1 MKPIPEGER
10 EGHQMP
16 MTQPA
21 KRILL
26 IDDNEDLLALLQL
39 SLLKLGFEVV
49 TAASGSKGLEILTD
63 RQVDLVIVDYKMPDM
78 DGGVVTQE
86 IRRIQPLTP
95 IMMYSAALEEVPA
108 KVLEL
113 VDEFISKQEPFS
125 NLVYHLAKVAV
136 RPNRPRRAL
145 PRYPVRTS
153 FLVIDEVPANAV
165 SYGESSDLSEGGM
178 GGLLEQKLD
187 LPLQR
192 VVLLRVTL
200 SAENALTMRASLR
213 YRAGAR
219 HGFQFLD
226 LTAAQLRMI
235 RSSLSS

>member
-1 MKPIPEGER
+1 
-10 EGHQMP
+10 
-16 MTQPA
+16 MTQSA

-39 SLLKLGFEVV
+39 SLRRLGFEVV
-49 TAASGSKGLEILTD
+49 TAASGSQGLEILAD

-136 RPNRPRRAL
+136 RPNRPRRAF
-145 PRYPVRTS
+145 PRYPVQTS
-153 FLVIDEVPANAV
+153 FLIIDDEAPANAV

-178 GGLLEQKLD
+178 GGILEQKLD

-200 SAENALTMRASLR
+200 SAETALTTRASLR
-213 YRAGAR
+213 HRAGAR

-226 LTAAQLRMI
+226 LTAAQLQI
-235 RSSLSS
+235 VRSSLSS